1 MTMLCPQG
9 GGGSLHAVS
18 GPGPGGDH
26 GAAGEAG
33 GLAPGLCQGPGTE
46 AGHLA
51 AMMVTSDW
59 FMKLEGKDAEGFKGV
74 A

>member
-1 MTMLCPQG
+1 MAHYTRCPTQD
-9 GGGSLHAVS
+9 LV
-18 GPGPGGDH
+18 GGDH

>member
-1 MTMLCPQG
+1 MAWVLDYVKARGQR
-9 GGGSLHAVS
+9 LIIS
-18 GPGPGGDH
+18 GH
-26 GAAGEAG
+26 TAGA
-33 GLAPGLCQGPGTE
+33 
-46 AGHLA
+46 HLA